1 MNENT
6 QLNQHVPVR
15 RLRNHGAG
23 AVVVLFLSLGI
34 ATIVYSNNVLPF
46 HLIDLIAWVFVPLG
60 IFTCLYAVIARREFF
75 YYLIWGVI
83 MLLAGLMVVT
93 STFIAPMTLIGV
105 LLIVLAVIGIV
116 AFWRKK

>member
-6 QLNQHVPVR
+6 QLDQHVPVR

-46 HLIDLIAWVFVPLG
+46 HLIDLIAWVFMPLG
-60 IFTCLYAVIARREFF
+60 IFTCAYAVIARRDFF
-75 YYLIWGVI
+75 YYLVWGVV
-83 MLLAGLMVVT
+83 MLLGGLMAVT
-93 STFIAPMTLIGV
+93 FAFIAPMTLIGV
-105 LLIVLAVIGIV
+105 LLIVLAVISIV